1 MNCIS
6 EPGSGGQ
13 RLSQQ
18 EVYKKEEDL
27 CCQGRGR
34 LEREAEGSWAMGRL
48 IGKFVRQL
56 FWTKGNGAV
65 QREAGRQ
72 SGILWR

>member
-1 MNCIS
+1 M
-6 EPGSGGQ
+6 
-13 RLSQQ
+13 
-18 EVYKKEEDL
+18 
-27 CCQGRGR
+27 
-34 LEREAEGSWAMGRL
+34 EREAGGSWAVGRL